1 MRVLKIFSDKL
12 VMGVLYSKNRYCIQI
27 EDKKITFKEFRELK
41 TYKDILQVAGYN
53 VFDTT
58 ILMRKGKRTEY
69 FNAGEPFKFGDILY
83 YDGTPVYIA
92 KLY

>member
-1 MRVLKIFSDKL
+1 
-12 VMGVLYSKNRYCIQI
+12 MGVLYSKNRYCIQI

-58 ILMRKGKRTEY
+58 ILMRKGKRTE
-69 FNAGEPFKFGDILY
+69 
-83 YDGTPVYIA
+83 
-92 KLY
+92 

>member
-12 VMGVLYSKNRYCIQI
+12 VMGVFYSKNRYCIQI
-27 EDKKITFKEFRELK
+27 EDKKLTFKEFRELK
-41 TYKDILQVAGYN
+41 TYKDILHEAGYD

-58 ILMRKGKRTEY
+58 LLMRKGKRIEY
-69 FNAGEPFKFGDILY
+69 INAGEPFKFGEILY
-83 YDGTPVYIA
+83 YDSKPIYIA